1 MEGAHICDLKIP
13 LLGINSRENSHIY
26 AQGDMYKNI
35 NHLEMVSKVEIIS
48 MSINRRINFLMLYI
62 HIIMEYYITVKTKEL
77 VLHVLTWIYP
87 SNHAIKTKQG
97 AEDHIQY
104 HSYKV

>member
-1 MEGAHICDLKIP
+1 
-13 LLGINSRENSHIY
+13 
-26 AQGDMYKNI
+26 
-35 NHLEMVSKVEIIS
+35 
-48 MSINRRINFLMLYI
+48 
-62 HIIMEYYITVKTKEL
+62 MEYYITVKTKEL